1 MKTRIFEDMLQAS
14 YVKEIEKKKIEE
26 KRKEKKRKEKV
37 NDFADIIYLYIYRE
51 GRIEVEREIFM

>member
-14 YVKEIEKKKIEE
+14 YVKEIEKKKIG
-26 KRKEKKRKEKV
+26 REKKRKEKV

>member
-37 NDFADIIYLYIYRE
+37 NDFADIIYLYI
-51 GRIEVEREIFM
+51 

>member
-1 MKTRIFEDMLQAS
+1 MLQAS

-37 NDFADIIYLYIYRE
+37 NDFADIIYLYI
-51 GRIEVEREIFM
+51 